1 MRFCADNILAMGHH
15 RVGYSS
21 NSQRMKNKKK
31 WPAVDRSGLRV
42 PLRRFSMK
50 GILIWAVTL
59 SVISVVLLAL
69 VEKRPVVAFLKGWVS
84 TVG

>member
-1 MRFCADNILAMGHH
+1 
-15 RVGYSS
+15 
-21 NSQRMKNKKK
+21 
-31 WPAVDRSGLRV
+31 
-42 PLRRFSMK
+42 MK